1 MGWFF
6 RKSFKAG
13 PIRINLS
20 KSGIGYSIGTKGFR
34 IGEGPRG
41 RYVRMGFGN
50 IYYYDKIED
59 SSNNE
64 SSLNNN
70 HNSSLQLTDEV
81 QMNSFNTTMQL
92 ENVDLELF
100 TDANKMG
107 LAQLLNN
114 QLRFCLN
121 LEQQFYEQKNQIDAQ
136 RNAQIEKQNLLLAQ
150 ESKKY
155 WGIEA
160 FVIGLIISII
170 LCPLLL
176 IFVPYSIIYYNYRK
190 EKLQKKEQE
199 IERKYRP
206 FFNNLSQRENELVQK
221 YWSVKA
227 SHQLKMNFDE
237 KQVNFLESIRNLFSS
252 LTQKGHLVLLY
263 QTPSANCLIR
273 NQYGIIRE
281 LSFGDAVLS
290 NLLFDT
296 RIPSIVVGSRSF
308 LFFPQTLIIEENQQY
323 YQVPYD
329 NLKVLQYAE
338 RDVLKN
344 QPNEGDFV
352 VQELWEHARVD
363 GTQDRRYKNNT
374 CRYIIRYYGVTFI
387 NNKHLC
393 IPFYFSNKESYNIFM
408 SNLNNIISHR

>member
-6 RKSFKAG
+6 RKSYKAG
-13 PIRINLS
+13 PIRINIS
-20 KSGIGYSIGTKGFR
+20 KSGIGYSIGTKGLR

-41 RYVRMGFGN
+41 GYVRMGCGN
-50 IYYYDKIED
+50 LYYYGKLED
-59 SSNNE
+59 PSNDNP
-64 SSLNNN
+64 STNNN
-70 HNSSLQLTDEV
+70 QISSLQLTDEE
-81 QMNSFNTTMQL
+81 QMNSFNTTIQL

-121 LEQQFYEQKNQIDAQ
+121 LEQQFFEQKSQIDAQ
-136 RNAQIEKQNLLLAQ
+136 RNAQIEKQNFLLEK

-160 FVIGLIISII
+160 FAIGLIISII

-176 IFVPYSIIYYNYRK
+176 IFVPYSIFYYNYRK
-190 EKLQKKEQE
+190 DKLQKKEQE

-206 FFNNLSQRENELVQK
+206 FFNNLTQRENELLQK

-227 SHQLKMNFDE
+227 SHQLKLNFDE
-237 KQVNFLESIRNLFSS
+237 KQVNFLENIRRLFSS
-252 LTQKGHLVLLY
+252 SPQKGHVVLLY
-263 QTPSANCLIR
+263 QAPPANSLIR

-290 NLLFDT
+290 NLLFDV
-296 RIPSIVVGSRSF
+296 RIPSILFGSRTL

-323 YQVPYD
+323 YQIPYD
-329 NLKVLQYAE
+329 NLKIMPYAE

-344 QPNEGDFV
+344 QPKEGDFV

-363 GTQDRRYKNNT
+363 GTQDRRYKNNS
-374 CRYIIRYYGVTFI
+374 CRYIIRYYGVTFV

-393 IPFYFSNKESYNIFM
+393 IPFYFSDEESYKLFM
-408 SNLNNIISHR
+408 SNLNSIISHK

>member
-1 MGWFF
+1 
-6 RKSFKAG
+6 
-13 PIRINLS
+13 
-20 KSGIGYSIGTKGFR
+20 
-34 IGEGPRG
+34 
-41 RYVRMGFGN
+41 
-50 IYYYDKIED
+50 
-59 SSNNE
+59 
-64 SSLNNN
+64 
-70 HNSSLQLTDEV
+70 
-81 QMNSFNTTMQL
+81 MNSFNTTIQL

-121 LEQQFYEQKNQIDAQ
+121 LEQQFFEQKSQIDAQ
-136 RNAQIEKQNLLLAQ
+136 RNAQIEKQNFLLEK

-160 FVIGLIISII
+160 FAIGLIISII

-176 IFVPYSIIYYNYRK
+176 IFVPYSIFYYNYRK
-190 EKLQKKEQE
+190 DKLQKKEQE

-206 FFNNLSQRENELVQK
+206 FFNNLTQRENELLQK

-227 SHQLKMNFDE
+227 SHQLKLNFDE
-237 KQVNFLESIRNLFSS
+237 KQVNFLENIRRLFSS
-252 LTQKGHLVLLY
+252 SPQKGHVVLLY
-263 QTPSANCLIR
+263 QAPPANSLIR

-290 NLLFDT
+290 NLLFDV
-296 RIPSIVVGSRSF
+296 RIPSILFGSRTL

-323 YQVPYD
+323 YQIPYD
-329 NLKVLQYAE
+329 NLKIMPYAE

-344 QPNEGDFV
+344 QPKEGDFV

-363 GTQDRRYKNNT
+363 GTQDRRYKNNS
-374 CRYIIRYYGVTFI
+374 CRYIIRYYGVTFV

-393 IPFYFSNKESYNIFM
+393 IPFYFSDEESYKLFM
-408 SNLNNIISHR
+408 SNLNSIISHK